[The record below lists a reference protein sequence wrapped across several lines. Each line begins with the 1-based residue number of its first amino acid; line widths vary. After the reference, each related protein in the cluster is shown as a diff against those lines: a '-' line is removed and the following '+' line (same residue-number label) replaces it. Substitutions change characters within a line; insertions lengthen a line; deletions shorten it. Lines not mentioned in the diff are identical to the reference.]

1 LGPNGSHTAGKL
13 FGSDLGEYTKFKE
26 AAYKGTSGEIPENSL
41 YVFSGFLKPSAS
53 DVYKFD
59 LALKGES
66 EGVFV
71 IQVDN
76 ELHHYMSYPSGN
88 LTEMPLELSSG
99 QAYPIWLIAETDS
112 PLNATSSYDLYN
124 KIEVKWTNI
133 EEPTEDADWSNISDS
148 ELYHSSDIDL
158 TSSENFAYD
167 NQGQIT
173 ILNSDAADNL
183 MGSSSNLTFDINGSQ
198 IGDYTQYLDGIEN
211 TTVSLSGNI
220 HLDFTDLV
228 EEAQLDLPKFELLTA
243 DQIIGD
249 TSDFSNVTHE
259 GLFNGLDFALEI
271 DRTGEQDV
279 LFLDINII

>member
-1 LGPNGSHTAGKL
+1 
-13 FGSDLGEYTKFKE
+13 
-26 AAYKGTSGEIPENSL
+26 
-41 YVFSGFLKPSAS
+41 
-53 DVYKFD
+53 
-59 LALKGES
+59 
-66 EGVFV
+66 
-71 IQVDN
+71 
-76 ELHHYMSYPSGN
+76 
-88 LTEMPLELSSG
+88 MPLELSSG

-198 IGDYTQYLDGIEN
+198 IGDYTQYSDGIEN

>member
-1 LGPNGSHTAGKL
+1 
-13 FGSDLGEYTKFKE
+13 
-26 AAYKGTSGEIPENSL
+26 
-41 YVFSGFLKPSAS
+41 
-53 DVYKFD
+53 
-59 LALKGES
+59 
-66 EGVFV
+66 
-71 IQVDN
+71 
-76 ELHHYMSYPSGN
+76 
-88 LTEMPLELSSG
+88 
-99 QAYPIWLIAETDS
+99 
-112 PLNATSSYDLYN
+112 
-124 KIEVKWTNI
+124 
-133 EEPTEDADWSNISDS
+133 
-148 ELYHSSDIDL
+148 
-158 TSSENFAYD
+158 
-167 NQGQIT
+167 
-173 ILNSDAADNL
+173 

-279 LFLDINII
+279 LFLDII